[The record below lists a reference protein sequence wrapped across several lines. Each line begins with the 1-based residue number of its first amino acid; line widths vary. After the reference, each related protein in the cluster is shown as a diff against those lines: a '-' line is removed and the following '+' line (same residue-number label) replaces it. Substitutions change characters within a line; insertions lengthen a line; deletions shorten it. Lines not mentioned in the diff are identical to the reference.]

1 LHRDGIVISL
11 KVQGGPKVS
20 NLNLEAESGQ
30 GKLYEANTFI
40 VPVLTG
46 TDREMGRQPYA
57 LRFPFPPTRAARA
70 IGESIGPIRQG
81 LAALDAAHRSNLQ
94 AEIEALFVTEN
105 RATGGNT
112 NIPSEYLD
120 VRGRRK

>member
-1 LHRDGIVISL
+1 MFGVMFAPQPERVSAELARVCRPGGRIALANWPPDSL
-11 KVQGGPKVS
+11 
-20 NLNLEAESGQ
+20 
-30 GKLYEANTFI
+30 I
-40 VPVLTG
+40 
-46 TDREMGRQPYA
+46 GRQPYA

-81 LAALDAAHRSNLQ
+81 LAALDAAHRSDLQ
-94 AEIEALFVTEN
+94 ADIEALFVTEN
-105 RATGGNT
+105 RATDGNT